1 MAPFMSAFSAMRFLR
16 AFLLTSVLRMA
27 QVTTEDAMMRMVA
40 ASTIHPPQ
48 FICGTNRRMST
59 RKARRVT
66 RRVGMVRMRRARR
79 YLGE

>member
-1 MAPFMSAFSAMRFLR
+1 MRFLR

-59 RKARRVT
+59 KKARRVT
-66 RRVGMVRMRRARR
+66 RSVGMVRIRRARR
-79 YLGE
+79 YRGE